1 MKAEHILPDFQRAL
15 DRFDEAMQ
23 LDPIDDI
30 HRAGCIQYL
39 VLKMPWASIP
49 DSPHFVSHFSSSIN
63 SSKNYCWIHKHKLG
77 GHLWGQAKIVRTQC
91 HRGHYSGGLSGR
103 AEA

>member
-77 GHLWGQAKIVRTQC
+77 AFMGTG
-91 HRGHYSGGLSGR
+91 
-103 AEA
+103 